1 MQSVNWY
8 RHVYAERQVA
18 SDPEDLVFLN
28 DNQAIESQIVKL
40 SFEFAKA
47 DAALAKTATSPHDSA
62 TRHSAAPLLRT
73 LRTLSS

>member
-1 MQSVNWY
+1 
-8 RHVYAERQVA
+8 
-18 SDPEDLVFLN
+18 VFLN

-47 DAALAKTATSPHDSA
+47 NAALAKTAASAHDAAA
-62 TRHSAAPLLRT
+62 TSAAPRLLWT